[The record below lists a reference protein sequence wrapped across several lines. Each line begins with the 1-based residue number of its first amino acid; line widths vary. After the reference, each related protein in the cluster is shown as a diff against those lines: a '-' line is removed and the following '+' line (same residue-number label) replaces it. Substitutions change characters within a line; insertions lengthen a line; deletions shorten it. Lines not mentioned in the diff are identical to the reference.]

1 MLLIKNGRVLDPKSQ
16 FDKVCDVL
24 VDGKKVV
31 KIAEQIGDEGEV
43 LLKNDGIS
51 PLTTDSKVTPFGYRY
66 INPVMSGSGSG
77 GTNTTADYVYTAEKG
92 LTEAFGNVN
101 RCHEKSRNG

>member
-31 KIAEQIGDEGEV
+31 KIAEQIEMDA
-43 LLKNDGIS
+43 
-51 PLTTDSKVTPFGYRY
+51 
-66 INPVMSGSGSG
+66 
-77 GTNTTADYVYTAEKG
+77 ADVIDATSLVVAPG
-92 LTEAFGNVN
+92 
-101 RCHEKSRNG
+101 